1 MRQPAIDVP
10 RHAPRIAPQGPRHLQ
25 MAVHFGAEAVHRG
38 DGLPRNAAEG
48 ANPGP
53 DAHSPVINLRNRRIL
68 EVLDAA
74 LSLRSA
80 PVRAE
85 RETALALL
93 ERRVGELPVSFLEK
107 AAEEEPDAALRAA
120 IQSAA
125 QSALAGIVILVIFAL
140 PNGLTDLF
148 LRRGQGGGDGGG
160 LGRFLRLPGTERQ
173 R

>member
-1 MRQPAIDVP
+1 
-10 RHAPRIAPQGPRHLQ
+10 

-93 ERRVGELPVSFLEK
+93 ERRLGELPVSFLEK